1 MVGETRFIDVDRWT
15 LIPEPKHLMLTGG
28 LVGLPFS
35 GRISE
40 STNVGD
46 HGRLFAH
53 QLLEDLQR
61 HAGLHWQLSSQ
72 EGNPGFINLVIG
84 KTYETASAAGSYTLD
99 IETDGITIQGAD
111 PEGVRNG
118 VQTLRQLI
126 HQCGGALPA
135 LSIVDVPV
143 LITRSYRIDT
153 TQGRV
158 PTLEWLKTW
167 ADKLCYYK
175 YNQLQLRTEH
185 VASGS
190 EAWGDF
196 HNSDTLTSTDI
207 MELSEYC
214 ADRAI
219 ELVEAADESDR
230 DVPCVTWG
238 CDTLLPRLADAWN
251 GISSMAKTAQS
262 QRLRGVTIAASGDCW
277 QVRDPRMSV
286 PAMIFGAHCAWKPNS
301 YADETRILIRIS
313 LLEYADR
320 TGTTAQ
326 LLRTASQAVCFSW
339 NALDEC
345 LRASDGEGFDCD
357 SLRETLREIP
367 DSCSAMNEQLK
378 LCALQLSPIV
388 AVGRDGDWPSVL
400 ATALRGQMVINQV
413 GVCLAGRSDG
423 CDWRALADELEGWMR
438 VYERQWMQVSRPAGL
453 HHIGQVVWK
462 THDLLWKHASIV

>member
-1 MVGETRFIDVDRWT
+1 MVAETRFIDVDRWT

-35 GRISE
+35 GLISE
-40 STNVGD
+40 SANVGD
-46 HGRLFAH
+46 RGQLFAH
-53 QLLEDLQR
+53 QLLDDLRR
-61 HAGLHWQLSSQ
+61 HAGLHWRLSAQDGKS
-72 EGNPGFINLVIG
+72 GFVNLTIG

-99 IETDGITIQGAD
+99 VESGGITIQGVD
-111 PEGVRNG
+111 LEGVRNG

-135 LSIVDVPV
+135 LSIVDVPAF
-143 LITRSYRIDT
+143 TARGYRIDT

-158 PTLEWLKTW
+158 PTLEWLEAW
-167 ADKLCYYK
+167 ADKLCFYK
-175 YNQLQLRTEH
+175 YNQLQLRTERT
-185 VASGS
+185 ASEG

-196 HNSDTLTSTDI
+196 HAFDALTSTDI

-214 ADRAI
+214 AERAI
-219 ELVEAADESDR
+219 ELVEAADEADR
-230 DVPCVTWG
+230 DVPFVTWG

-251 GISSMAKTAQS
+251 GISLMAKTAQS
-262 QRLRGVTIAASGDCW
+262 RRLRGMTIADSGDCW

-286 PAMIFGAHCAWKPNS
+286 PAMIFGAHCAWKPNAS
-301 YADETRILIRIS
+301 VDETRMLVRIS
-313 LLEYADR
+313 LLEYADH

-345 LRASDGEGFDCD
+345 LRNSGGEGFNDD
-357 SLRETLREIP
+357 SLRETLREMP
-367 DSCSAMNEQLK
+367 DSCSSMNEQLK

-388 AVGRDGDWPSVL
+388 ASGRDGDWPSVL
-400 ATALRGQMVINQV
+400 ATALYGQMIINQV
-413 GVCLAGRSDG
+413 GVYLAGRSDG
-423 CDWRALADELEGWMR
+423 SDWRALADELEGWMR

-453 HHIGQVVWK
+453 HHIGRVVWR
-462 THDLLWKHASIV
+462 THDLLQKRASIV

>member
-35 GRISE
+35 GLVDE
-40 STNVGD
+40 SVDVGD
-46 HGRLFAH
+46 HGRLLAH
-53 QLLEDLQR
+53 QLLDDLRR

-72 EGNPGFINLVIG
+72 DGKSGFINLMIG

-99 IETDGITIQGAD
+99 IESKGVTIRGAD
-111 PEGVRNG
+111 LEGVRNG

-135 LSIVDVPV
+135 LSIVDVPALV
-143 LITRSYRIDT
+143 TRGYRIDA

-158 PTLEWLKTW
+158 PTLDWLKTW
-167 ADKLCYYK
+167 ADKLCFYK

-185 VASGS
+185 VDCDGGT
-190 EAWGDF
+190 WGDF
-196 HNSDTLTSTDI
+196 HNSDRLTSTDL

-219 ELVEAADESDR
+219 ELTDAMNDDVR
-230 DVPCVTWG
+230 DVPSVTWK

-251 GISSMAKTAQS
+251 GISTVAKTAQG
-262 QRLRGVTIAASGDCW
+262 QKARGLTIADSGDCW

-286 PAMIFGAHCAWKPNS
+286 PAMIFGAHCAWNPDAH
-301 YADETRILIRIS
+301 ADETRMLVRIS

-345 LRASDGEGFDCD
+345 LRASDGEGFDCA

-367 DSCSAMNEQLK
+367 DSGSAMNEQLK

-388 AVGRDGDWPSVL
+388 ATGRDGDWPSVL
-400 ATALRGQMVINQV
+400 ATALRGQMIINQI
-413 GVCLAGRSDG
+413 GMCLAGHPSGGDG
-423 CDWRALADELEGWMR
+423 RALADELEGWMR

-453 HHIGQVVWK
+453 HHIGRVVWK
-462 THDLLWKHASIV
+462 THDLLWKRASIV